1 MFKDKITNI
10 GKYKLTASPDV
21 PDFRDWKY
29 QPALIEL
36 EHSLPKPRGLK
47 ILDQEDEG
55 ACTGFAL
62 AAVINI
68 LRKRNGRTGRIS
80 QRMLYEMA
88 KRHDEWRG
96 YKYEGSS
103 CRGAI
108 RGWYNM
114 GVCSDKLWQ
123 YVAGK
128 PRFLTVPAAKDARKN
143 TLGAYY
149 RLGTRLSDFHA
160 ALNET
165 GVIFCSADVHDG
177 WEKPAKTTGIIP
189 MHKKSTGGHAF
200 AIIGYNKKGFWVQ
213 NSWGEKWG
221 NKGTA
226 LWLYEDWQQ
235 NISDAWVLRL
245 GLETP
250 QVWHLPR
257 EGGSEAGRA
266 EGLFRT
272 SPTRG
277 EIAGHFVHID
287 DGEFHNNGR
296 YWSNLDDVRQT
307 ADLVAKSK
315 KYDHLLLYAHGGL
328 NSITASARR
337 IATMKQTFKKNRIYP
352 YHFMYDT
359 GLLEEIKDVIA
370 GKNKEATERAGGLS
384 DWTDRL
390 IERITHKPG
399 RGLWR
404 QMKFGA
410 RSPFQVEGAGLDV
423 LQAFSD
429 AYTAAGKSINLHL
442 VGHSTGAVLHAYLV
456 EALTDLYPVIRIGS
470 VALLAPA
477 ATNDL
482 FKSNFRPL
490 LKAPKSQAG
499 IDRMTIY
506 NLTEKLERDDSVATV
521 YRKSLLY
528 LVSRAF
534 EENPRPKKILGMQKH
549 NRGLTTNTPRLK
561 IRYSDGS
568 AGGGAH
574 TASESHGG
582 FDNDVATMNAVL
594 RQVLGKAPEQP
605 FTAQSL
611 KY

>member
-1 MFKDKITNI
+1 MFNKKITNL

-29 QPALIEL
+29 QPALVEL
-36 EHSLPKPRGLK
+36 EHSVSKPRGLK
-47 ILDQEDEG
+47 ILDQKDEG

-68 LRKRNGRTGRIS
+68 LRKRNGRTGRVS

-114 GVCSDKLWQ
+114 GVCSERFWK

-128 PRFLTVPAAKDARKN
+128 PEYLTVPAARDARKN

-160 ALNET
+160 ALNEV

-177 WEKPAKTTGIIP
+177 WEKPAKRSGIIP
-189 MHKKSTGGHAF
+189 LRKKSTGGHAF
-200 AIIGYNKKGFWVQ
+200 AIIGYNKKGFWIQ
-213 NSWGEKWG
+213 NSWGETWG

-226 LWLYEDWQQ
+226 LWRYEDWQK

-266 EGLFRT
+266 EGLFRKT
-272 SPTRG
+272 PTRG

-287 DGEFHNNGR
+287 DGEFHDHGR

-307 ADLVAKSK
+307 AELVAKSQR
-315 KYDHLLLYAHGGL
+315 YDHLLLYAHGGL
-328 NSITASARR
+328 NNVTASARR
-337 IATMKQTFKKNRIYP
+337 IAAMKQTFKKNRIYP

-370 GKNKEATERAGGLS
+370 GKNDEASERAGGLT
-384 DWTDRL
+384 DWTDWI
-390 IERITHKPG
+390 IERTAHKPG

-410 RSPFQVEGAGLDV
+410 RSPFVDGGAGLDV
-423 LQAFSD
+423 LQAFFD
-429 AYTAAGKSINLHL
+429 AYADAGKAINLHL
-442 VGHSTGAVLHAYLV
+442 AGHSTGAILHAHLV
-456 EALTDLYPVIRIGS
+456 KAVANLQPAMRIGS
-470 VALLAPA
+470 VGLLAPA

-482 FKSNFRPL
+482 FKSNYRPL
-490 LKAPKSQAG
+490 LKTPRSEAG
-499 IDRMTIY
+499 IDRMAIY
-506 NLTEKLERDDSVATV
+506 NMTDKLERDDNVAAI

-528 LVSRAF
+528 LVSRSF
-534 EENPRPKKILGMQKH
+534 EENPRPQKILGMQKY
-549 NRGLTTNTPRLK
+549 NRGLKRNLSRLK
-561 IRYSDGS
+561 IHYSDSSSGT
-568 AGGGAH
+568 GAH
-574 TASESHGG
+574 TMSDSHGG
-582 FDNDVATMNAVL
+582 FDNDVRTMNK
-594 RQVLGKAPEQP
+594 VLGQILHKVPEHL
-605 FTAQSL
+605 FTKQSL